1 MTQTPTP
8 SRLAFFPVSW
18 FAMIMGL
25 GGLTLAWHK
34 AETLL
39 GLDVSF
45 SIWIAVLASLLFVIL
60 TGVYIA
66 KILKQPEAVAK
77 EWAHPVKMNFV
88 PTFSIALILLATAWL
103 PFSAG
108 YSKWLWVVGAA
119 LHLVLTLFVMT
130 QWMHSKK
137 FEITHMNPAWFIPVV
152 GNILVPIA
160 GVNHAPD
167 AISWFYFSIGLVFWP
182 VLLSL
187 VFYRILF
194 HGGLPERLMP
204 TLFILIAPP
213 AVGFIAYVKLIGGL
227 DMLGMVLY
235 YIGLFLTL
243 LLFAQ
248 IGWFMRL
255 KFFLSWWAYSFPMA
269 AMTVATFVM
278 YEQTG
283 GLLFARLASL
293 LLGITTVLMTGLLIR
308 TAIAVSRREI
318 CQED

>member
-1 MTQTPTP
+1 
-8 SRLAFFPVSW
+8 
-18 FAMIMGL
+18 
-25 GGLTLAWHK
+25 
-34 AETLL
+34 
-39 GLDVSF
+39 
-45 SIWIAVLASLLFVIL
+45 
-60 TGVYIA
+60 
-66 KILKQPEAVAK
+66 
-77 EWAHPVKMNFV
+77 
-88 PTFSIALILLATAWL
+88 
-103 PFSAG
+103 
-108 YSKWLWVVGAA
+108 
-119 LHLVLTLFVMT
+119 MT

-160 GVNHAPD
+160 GVHHAPD

-248 IGWFMRL
+248 IGWFARL
-255 KFFLSWWAYSFPMA
+255 KFFLSCWAYSFPMA

-293 LLGITTVLMTGLLIR
+293 LLGISTVLITGLLIR